1 MNTTVLDKIKNDNIL
16 TKISER
22 FPDKQI
28 YIVGGTVRDCMMDRP
43 YHDRDL
49 IVTGIE
55 AKDFALALH
64 EIFNSAYIPLDEEN
78 KIYRIVLKDSENKHN
93 PEMIDI
99 TNPVNNS
106 LEQDLMRRDL
116 TINSIAVNIRTGE
129 VTDLFGGISDI
140 RTKSI
145 NYIVESNFREDPLR
159 LLRVYRFQA
168 ALGFEISPEVIN
180 AVCKYADLIENPARE
195 RVLYE
200 LMKLFEGKFS
210 AKALINMNKTWLLEK
225 IFPIVLE
232 LKQVPP
238 NTHHHLDLLH
248 HSIEVVNQIQKL
260 YDVSPSNVRE
270 HLNRCDFGGF
280 SRLAHLKLA
289 GFLHDIG
296 KFSTWTIEEDT
307 GRHRFIKHDDVGA
320 KLVKPLLKSLSCS
333 NKQIEYVSTMIKNH
347 IYPSCLMR
355 EVDVNEKAML
365 KYCRKLSD
373 NVIDNIILAKADRLS
388 ALGEAITREVVEQNL
403 KNLDILLDF
412 YFKELDK
419 IELPKRLLN
428 GKEVMEILNIRQG
441 AVLGKILNKMYEAQ
455 LNGEL
460 SSRDDAVRFVKK
472 MFANQA

>member
-1 MNTTVLDKIKNDNIL
+1 MNTTVLNKIKNDEIL
-16 TKISER
+16 AKIAEK
-22 FPDKQI
+22 FPDKKI
-28 YIVGGTVRDCMMDRP
+28 YIVGGTVRDCIMGKE

-49 IVTGIE
+49 IVEGVD
-55 AKDFALALH
+55 AKDFALELH
-64 EIFNSAYIPLDEEN
+64 KMFNSAYIPLDEEN

-93 PEMIDI
+93 PDMIDI
-99 TNPVNNS
+99 TNPIENS
-106 LEQDLMRRDL
+106 LTRDLMRRDL
-116 TINSIAVNIRTGE
+116 TINAIAVNINTGE
-129 VTDLFGGISDI
+129 VIDLFGGVADI
-140 RTKSI
+140 QTGVI
-145 NYIVESNFREDPLR
+145 NYIEETNFKDDPLR

-168 ALGFEISPEVIN
+168 SLGFEISPEVISS
-180 AVCKYADLIENPARE
+180 VCKYADLIEKPARE

-200 LMKLFEGKFS
+200 VMKLFEGKYS

-238 NTHHHLDLLH
+238 NSHHHLDLLN

-260 YDVSPSNVRE
+260 YEISPSNVRE
-270 HLNRCDFGGF
+270 HLQKCDFGGF
-280 SRLAHLKLA
+280 SRLAHIKFA

-320 KLVKPLLKSLSCS
+320 KIVKPILKGLCAS
-333 NKQIEYVSTMIKNH
+333 NKQIDYISTMIKNH

-355 EVDVNEKAML
+355 EEGVNEKAML
-365 KYCRKLSD
+365 KYCRKLGD

-388 ALGEAITREVVEQNL
+388 ARGEAITTEIVEQNL
-403 KNLDILLDF
+403 KNLDILQAF

-419 IELPKRLLN
+419 IAPPKKLLN
-428 GKEVMEILNIRQG
+428 GKEVMEILNIKQG
-441 AVLGKILNKMYEAQ
+441 SLVGEILDKMYEGQ

-460 SSRDDAVRFVKK
+460 NTKEDAVKFVKQ
-472 MFANQA
+472 MFANRG